1 MAETKPIRMTEV
13 TANAGERTIRTYE
26 EALSEPP
33 PPPTPTQEEA
43 DAIKEGTYGEEEI
56 EPVEGETQEQRKQRR
71 EEQRQKRQ
79 EEQRQQREAKAQA
92 DQQAGYQTR

>member
-1 MAETKPIRMTEV
+1 MAETKPIRTTEV

-33 PPPTPTQEEA
+33 LPPTPTQEEA
-43 DAIKEGTYGEEEI
+43 DAIKEGTYGEEA
-56 EPVEGETQEQRKQRR
+56 PPPEGETQEQRQKREEDKRQRR
-71 EEQRQKRQ
+71 E
-79 EEQRQQREAKAQA
+79 AKPAA